1 MERAEKLAYWAD
13 GIGRLDALVTKR
25 HGESLWHCREWFRQR
40 KEKIKAE
47 GKKFKDENLTWTKL
61 LNMKK
66 WDRATVSRKIKFY
79 CEHRNTPDDQLDG
92 QSICNMWSQDADY
105 MNDPPAMG
113 QFYRVGWNC
122 RQVISG
128 ERGKTLSTRM
138 NLVKGTLIEVTG
150 FNDDAYHD
158 TVMRIKSGKHAGKC
172 FNTPGVRWS
181 DPVDPAEVPNLV
193 KAIEDARKTKKP
205 KSKKPKSEGVIA
217 GSLPPADAPVW
228 VFKGD
233 AQFTVQKVVI
243 KAGRWALL
251 NEPVTLYLL
260 ERVKIV
266 TEVKDQTILQVV
278 VPHGFDFFRVASNKL
293 TSLFTRERDLH
304 QGQPPHPAEEG
315 EKTIQDATWTSVDEQ
330 PPLSEDFK
338 EGMAQLVSFM
348 AFLERYKP
356 TLHEYTLMGEKLD
369 EICSYFD
376 EKREQV
382 EKELQLTSSD

>member
-1 MERAEKLAYWAD
+1 MAPINWGLEEWVERAEKLAYWAD

-193 KAIEDARKTKKP
+193 KAIEDARKTKTTQ
-205 KSKKPKSEGVIA
+205 EQE
-217 GSLPPADAPVW
+217 
-228 VFKGD
+228 
-233 AQFTVQKVVI
+233 AQER
-243 KAGRWALL
+243 GR
-251 NEPVTLYLL
+251 
-260 ERVKIV
+260 
-266 TEVKDQTILQVV
+266 
-278 VPHGFDFFRVASNKL
+278 HC
-293 TSLFTRERDLH
+293 
-304 QGQPPHPAEEG
+304 GQP
-315 EKTIQDATWTSVDEQ
+315 AT
-330 PPLSEDFK
+330 
-338 EGMAQLVSFM
+338 
-348 AFLERYKP
+348 R
-356 TLHEYTLMGEKLD
+356 
-369 EICSYFD
+369 
-376 EKREQV
+376 
-382 EKELQLTSSD
+382 